1 MESQFGVSR
10 KKRPEAFDA
19 AEAGCPEDD
28 DDEACIP
35 LISLFFFFFFS
46 KCTCREVN
54 LNAINDINVVLDA
67 RWLQEPC

>member
-35 LISLFFFFFFS
+35 LISLFFFLFFLKMYVPRS
-46 KCTCREVN
+46 KFER
-54 LNAINDINVVLDA
+54 D
-67 RWLQEPC
+67 Q